1 VIIRPICI
9 LDPHYSTTLELQA
22 PRAARKSR
30 SYPIQIPPIPFLDIM
45 ASSSGDQTN
54 FKAGESA
61 SRRRTR
67 RAGHKKHSADS
78 PRCSQERCEA
88 CGIVIGKGG
97 NGDEGGK
104 DEAHTPPM
112 EGCRRKWFR
121 PDSVL
126 RVEQALSI
134 QCTDCNA
141 RLLLCCECESTT
153 QKAHVKCFV
162 CHETEETEREFRKE
176 RRCAEERAMRMEKLR
191 EDRELV
197 EWIEREAG
205 KMIDSRQRAA
215 KHSAERVMQFGEA
228 VQHASDFQSSEV
240 QKDVAIFVASFP
252 LQVICLIASFLS
264 TAEAFFAFRPVF
276 RNDGD
281 HLLAIL
287 AATGPSGAKPQ
298 KHHWGNAVRM
308 MFRNIAPTTSVC
320 TCSYACRS
328 WVLTSGSASGSASRR
343 TNRMSFCS
351 NRDFAHELERNFIR
365 GVTARS
371 PRDIVRCSTCG
382 LTPCPDHNFRGS
394 EHDISHDISRG
405 LPHCP
410 ACSLAR
416 CPACDIDPVCDSPD
430 GPTQCLTC
438 GITRCPDCGVSQ
450 RPSRSSVYVRYSRVG
465 ASRDTSKSFCLQCRE
480 PIQKETGLCRHSHL
494 GRCPLCEKSM
504 TVRGCR
510 TRECPYSARSK
521 KEE

>member
-1 VIIRPICI
+1 
-9 LDPHYSTTLELQA
+9 
-22 PRAARKSR
+22 
-30 SYPIQIPPIPFLDIM
+30 M

-54 FKAGESA
+54 FKAGGSA
-61 SRRRTR
+61 SSR
-67 RAGHKKHSADS
+67 RARRAYRYKKHSADS
-78 PRCSQERCEA
+78 SRCSRKMCEA

-112 EGCRRKWFR
+112 EERRRKWFR

-126 RVEQALSI
+126 RVERALSI

-141 RLLLCCECESTT
+141 RLLLCCECEPTT
-153 QKAHVKCFV
+153 PKAHVKCFI

-176 RRCAEERAMRMEKLR
+176 KRCAEERARRMEKLR
-191 EDRELV
+191 EDRELD
-197 EWIEREAG
+197 EWIEWEKG

-215 KHSAERVMQFGEA
+215 KHSAEREMQFEKA
-228 VQHASDFQSSEV
+228 VQHVSDFQTSEV
-240 QKDVAIFVASFP
+240 QKDVAIIVASFS

-276 RNDGD
+276 RNDCD
-281 HLLAIL
+281 NLLAIL

-308 MFRNIAPTTSVC
+308 MFRNIVPITSVC
-320 TCSYACRS
+320 TCSYACRTF
-328 WVLTSGSASGSASRR
+328 VLTSGSASSRAR
-343 TNRMSFCS
+343 AHGMSFCP
-351 NRDFAHELERNFIR
+351 NRDFARELERDFTQR
-365 GVTARS
+365 VTARL
-371 PRDIVRCSTCG
+371 PRNIVRCSTCG
-382 LTPCPDHNFRGS
+382 IRSCPNHEFCAFDP
-394 EHDISHDISRG
+394 EDVPYDLSRG

-416 CPACDIDPVCDSPD
+416 CPTCDIDPACDSPD
-430 GPTQCLTC
+430 CPTQCLTC
-438 GITRCPDCGVSQ
+438 RITRCPDCGVSQ
-450 RPSRSSVYVRYSRVG
+450 RLSRSSTYVRYSRVG
-465 ASRDTSKSFCLQCRE
+465 VSRDTSKSFCLQCRE

-494 GRCPLCEKSM
+494 GICPLCEKSM

-510 TRECPYSARSK
+510 TRKCPYSTRSK